1 MTTSETTEAPSPTGI
16 TYELRSFIGIESK
29 PATYVIERHAVER
42 FACAI
47 GDPNPLYT
55 DEITARNSSYG
66 GLIAPPTFV
75 RSLLP
80 GAYPRPYPEPF
91 AHILDGGS
99 KYRFYF
105 PVRVGDRITVTRKIT
120 GLSEKHGR
128 LGTMLFRVS
137 EISYV
142 NQLGQKVAT
151 QATTTITYGDGAK
164 DPGVD
169 GH

>member
-1 MTTSETTEAPSPTGI
+1 MTTSEKSVITE
-16 TYELRSFIGIESK
+16 ELRSFIGIESNSV
-29 PATYVIERHAVER
+29 TYEIERHAVER
-42 FACAI
+42 FACAV

-55 DEITARNSSYG
+55 DEAAARNSPFG

-80 GAYPRPYPEPF
+80 GQSPKPYPEPF

-99 KYRFYF
+99 KYKFQD
-105 PVRVGDRITVTRKIT
+105 PVRVGDRITVVRKIVD
-120 GLSEKHGR
+120 LFEKEGR
-128 LGTMLFRVS
+128 LGTMLFKIS

-142 NQLGQKVAT
+142 NQLGTTAT
-151 QATTTITYGDGAK
+151 TETTTTITYGTGEK

-169 GH
+169 LH